1 MHFSL
6 YLLQYQ
12 KERLKGEVRKKK
24 GPCQKRVWGNKDCGR
39 NANTE
44 TRGVKAREESQ
55 QTEMGGQENRS
66 GKRRDKDK
74 QTSGGGQNTVLERMQ
89 SANQGCDLKWNS

>member
-12 KERLKGEVRKKK
+12 KERLKGEVRGKK

-39 NANTE
+39 NADTE

-55 QTEMGGQENRS
+55 RTEMRGQENRG

-74 QTSGGGQNTVLERMQ
+74 RRGTKYCIRKDAICKPGMRS
-89 SANQGCDLKWNS
+89 